1 MGIRTEGSSGVT
13 GHDVALHAGVSI
25 ATVSR
30 ALSGNRQMSDELK
43 ARVLD
48 SAEALGYQVN
58 LVGRALRKKLTS
70 TFGLVIPDLENP
82 FFSSLAQNV
91 SRSFAQS
98 EVDVLIASAD
108 NDVGRELRAVQSFLG
123 RQVDG
128 IVLIPHDEKES
139 RTALENA
146 SRLVPT
152 IQFDRFVPG
161 SDVPFVGC
169 DNRFGMKLVAEHIA
183 KHRQVFPEKVF
194 FVGGGQSS
202 SSGRERSSAFME
214 FMPHADFRDGSF
226 GFSWGQEAA
235 KQILSE
241 GYRKGII
248 ACAADVIALGTSS
261 MLISMGRSVPE
272 DFKVI
277 GFDDVGVSFLAHPT
291 LTTVRQPVAEMTSAI
306 GQFISSHASKGI
318 KPLGLFRP
326 ALVVRES
333 SPKPV
338 F

>member
-1 MGIRTEGSSGVT
+1 MVSENEGSPGVT
-13 GHDVALHAGVSI
+13 GHDVARHAGVSI
-25 ATVSR
+25 ASVSR

-48 SAEALGYQVN
+48 SAETLGYQVN
-58 LVGRALRKKLTS
+58 LVGRALRKKRTS

-82 FFSSLAQNV
+82 FFSSLAQNI

-108 NDVGRELRAVQSFLG
+108 NDVGQELRAVQSFLG

-139 RTALENA
+139 RAALEKA

-152 IQFDRFVPG
+152 IQFDRFGPG
-161 SDVPFVGC
+161 SNVPFVGC

-183 KHRQVFPEKVF
+183 EHEQAFPEKVF

-202 SSGRERSSAFME
+202 SSGRERSSAFMD
-214 FMPHADFRDGSF
+214 FMPDSDFRDGNF

-235 KQILSE
+235 RQILSE
-241 GYRKGII
+241 GHSRGFI
-248 ACAADVIALGTSS
+248 ACAADVIALGVSS

-272 DFKVI
+272 DFRVV

-291 LTTVRQPVAEMTSAI
+291 LTTVRQPIAEMTSAI
-306 GQFISSHASKGI
+306 GEIILASQSSKEIGA
-318 KPLGLFRP
+318 LGLFKP

-333 SPKPV
+333 SPII
-338 F
+338 